1 VYALQIRAAYT
12 SAGDE
17 IAKGTA
23 EIVAQIRQQQVKQAG
38 DIFADSLRGIG
49 EALRSV
55 DFATIYGDA
64 ATQAASLNE
73 EQDKLIQS
81 LKDGETTYQDA
92 VGELQNLSSQQEQTA
107 SATAQAI
114 AASFQAIADQQAKAA
129 EDGINQRNQN
139 LARINEIAD
148 EEIQLAKDKAAALKA
163 IEDQA
168 FADEQARQAARES
181 ISAEFAQKEKNLT
194 NERDQLAKQSQ
205 ETQAAA
211 LENLAVSAGAAFASL
226 VAGGESAGE
235 ALKKVVG
242 QTVAALL
249 DLYTPSI
256 VALFSSIIPPP
267 FGQIAGLAA
276 VQGLKALLQ
285 SALNGFQEGG
295 YTGSAGTSQVAGV
308 VHGQEFVMTAETTRK
323 NRALLEHL
331 HSGKSVE
338 SFPALQKMLAENQ
351 ISTIPVTELQLM
363 RSELS
368 AIRQRLDSMPNGI
381 QGQMGVDVNVG
392 MDAYL
397 YEKDRTRMIAR
408 KLRG

>member
-1 VYALQIRAAYT
+1 
-12 SAGDE
+12 
-17 IAKGTA
+17 
-23 EIVAQIRQQQVKQAG
+23 
-38 DIFADSLRGIG
+38 
-49 EALRSV
+49 
-55 DFATIYGDA
+55 
-64 ATQAASLNE
+64 
-73 EQDKLIQS
+73 
-81 LKDGETTYQDA
+81 
-92 VGELQNLSSQQEQTA
+92 
-107 SATAQAI
+107 
-114 AASFQAIADQQAKAA
+114 
-129 EDGINQRNQN
+129 

-168 FADEQARQAARES
+168 FADEQARQAARDS
-181 ISAEFAQKEKNLT
+181 ISTEFAQKEKNLT

-256 VALFSSIIPPP
+256 VALFSSVIPPP

-285 SALNGFQEGG
+285 SALNGFEEGG

-381 QGQMGVDVNVG
+381 QGNMGVDVQVG
-392 MDAYL
+392 MDTYL
-397 YEKDRTRMIAR
+397 YERDRSRMIAR